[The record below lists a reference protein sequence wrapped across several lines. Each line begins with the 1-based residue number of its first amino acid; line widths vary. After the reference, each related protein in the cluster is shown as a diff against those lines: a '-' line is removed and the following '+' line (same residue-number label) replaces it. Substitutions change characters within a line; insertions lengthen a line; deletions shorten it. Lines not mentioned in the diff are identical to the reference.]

1 VSELDVV
8 VLGGRLPI
16 GSLGA
21 LVSADVGLADGR
33 IAAIADELDPARAAE
48 VVDAR
53 GLRVFPGVVDP
64 HVHVSGRFGEAVGL
78 RMLLRAGVTAALDL
92 AGDPIDLSESLARA
106 GCGLTVGTLFP
117 LLPGDTVSGIDP
129 DEAEIE
135 RVLDEQLE
143 HGALGLK
150 ILGGHWPLTP
160 EATAAT
166 IAVCARRG
174 AYCAVHAGTTATG
187 SDVTGLE
194 ELLEL
199 ADDHPVHVA
208 HVNSYCRGQVDD
220 PVVEAARAVTALR
233 ARPVA
238 RSESYLSTFNGARAD
253 CSGGVPTSGVVRTCL
268 RLGGYPQTQEG
279 LEAAIRDGWATI
291 QEEGPDEI
299 GFAPPARG
307 LQLFAASSEIGVS
320 FPVNPPSAVS
330 ALALARDEA
339 GFVVGAFGSD
349 GGSIPRNTTLR
360 QGLGLVAAGLLPMD
374 GLLHKACVA
383 SAEMVGLEP
392 RRLAEGAPG
401 DVITVDAD
409 GRCVDVVVQGRLSL
423 RRGEIVRPAGGT
435 LHAPTISSQG
445 GRA

>member
-1 VSELDVV
+1 VRDLDVV
-8 VLGGRLPI
+8 VAGGRLPI
-16 GSLGA
+16 GPLGA
-21 LVSADVGLADGR
+21 LVRADVGLADGR
-33 IAAIADELDPARAAE
+33 IAVIEDALDPARAAE
-48 VVDAR
+48 VVDAH
-53 GLRVFPGVVDP
+53 GLRVLPGLVDP

-92 AGDPIDLSESLARA
+92 AGDPVDLQQSLERA

-117 LLPGDTVSGIDP
+117 LLPDDTVDGTDP
-129 DEAEIE
+129 GEAEIE

-143 HGALGLK
+143 RGALGLK

-160 EATAAT
+160 DATAAT

-199 ADDHPVHVA
+199 AGEHPLHVA

-233 ARPVA
+233 RSPAV

-253 CSGGVPTSGVVRTCL
+253 CAHGVPTSGVVRTCL
-268 RLGGYPQTQEG
+268 RLGGYEQTQAG
-279 LEAAIRDGWATI
+279 LEAAIADGWASI

-299 GFAPPARG
+299 GFARPARG
-307 LQLFAASSEIGVS
+307 LELFAASTRMGVS
-320 FPVNPPSAVS
+320 FPVNPPSALA
-330 ALALARDEA
+330 ALALARDRE
-339 GFVVGAFGSD
+339 GFVLGAFGSD

-360 QGLGLVAAGLLPMD
+360 QGLGLVAAGLLPLD

-401 DVITVDAD
+401 DVITVDGD
-409 GRCVDVVVQGRLSL
+409 GMCLDAVVQGRVSL
-423 RRGEIVRPAGGT
+423 RRGEVVRPAGGT
-435 LHAPTISSQG
+435 LLAPTLSGRG